1 MTTPFQSDALGKLI
15 LRLALG
21 VLMLFHGISKLVN
34 PVGAINYVSSQL
46 AAAGLPTFL
55 AYGVFAG
62 EVIAPL
68 LIILGI
74 YSRIG
79 ALMVVVNM
87 MFAVMLA
94 HGAQLFMLSK
104 SGGWALELQA
114 FYLFT
119 GLALCFMGSG
129 RMAVKPD

>member
-1 MTTPFQSDALGKLI
+1 MASLDVAACVG
-15 LRLALG
+15 
-21 VLMLFHGISKLVN
+21 GIFIFVT
-34 PVGAINYVSSQL
+34 I
-46 AAAGLPTFL
+46 AAF
-55 AYGVFAG
+55 FAT
-62 EVIAPL
+62 EHVVTSREL